1 MSPRTFGP
9 SVVHVPVPEWTGE
22 VVSIHIA
29 GKAEAPMRSVKSVHA
44 VPGKGLEGDRYFSAS
59 GTYSDRPSP
68 AREIT
73 LIESE
78 AIEAMAR
85 DNEITIP
92 EGASRRNVVTRG
104 APLNHLVGRE
114 FRVGRVRLRGIRLCE
129 PCSHL
134 EGLTKRGVIAGLV
147 HRGGL
152 RAQILTESEIRVGDR
167 IKPTA
172 DSVSVVGSVPL
183 KVADH

>member
-1 MSPRTFGP
+1 MARGTPW
-9 SVVHVPVPEWTGE
+9 HGE

-29 GKAEAPMRSVKSVHA
+29 PKAEDPMKSVKA
-44 VPGKGLEGDRYFSAS
+44 ARAIPGKGLEGDRYFKAS
-59 GTYSDRPSP
+59 GTYSDRPGP

-85 DNEITIP
+85 DNELAISP
-92 EGASRRNVVTRG
+92 GDARRNVVTRG

-114 FRVGRVRLRGIRLCE
+114 FLVGGVRLRGIRLCE

-134 EGLTKRGVIAGLV
+134 EGLTQRGVLAGLI

-152 RAQILTESEIRVGDR
+152 RAQILIAGEIRVGDA
-167 IKPTA
+167 IAPA
-172 DSVSVVGSVPL
+172 DPSETHMAAPL
-183 KVADH
+183 ASADEH